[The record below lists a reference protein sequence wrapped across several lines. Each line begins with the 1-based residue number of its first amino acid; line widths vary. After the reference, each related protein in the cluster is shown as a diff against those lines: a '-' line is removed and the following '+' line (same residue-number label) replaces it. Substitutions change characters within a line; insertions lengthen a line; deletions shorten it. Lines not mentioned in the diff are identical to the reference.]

1 MSSES
6 PRGRRE
12 ELFQALGNEIRA
24 SQNRTERF
32 DGSVCDLLGINR
44 SDNTAL
50 DLIDRAGSLAAGEL
64 ARQLGL
70 TTGAVTALID
80 RLEKLGYVRRVPDP
94 NDRRRVLLEL
104 TDLSKRIGELIYGPV
119 AQEFRQ
125 IARRYTVKDLE
136 VILDFIQIGNAQAD
150 RRQARLRE
158 LAPQVQELLSRSP
171 DGP

>member
-1 MSSES
+1 MSSK
-6 PRGRRE
+6 PAPRRE

-24 SQNRTERF
+24 SQNRTDRF
-32 DGSVCDLLGINR
+32 DSSVCDLLGINR

-50 DLIDRAGSLAAGEL
+50 DLIDRAGTLAAGEL
-64 ARQLGL
+64 ARELGL

-104 TDLSKRIGELIYGPV
+104 TALTKEVTGLIYGPV

-125 IARRYTVKDLE
+125 IARRYSVKDLE
-136 VILDFIQIGNAQAD
+136 LILDFIRIGNAQAD
-150 RRQARLRE
+150 KRQAWLQE
-158 LAPQVQELLSRSP
+158 LAPKVNELLSRAPRAS
-171 DGP
+171 